1 MELLSGVFTCDCC
14 KKPVVARDFEQI
26 VEWNKL
32 CADCRV
38 KDVTGGFKEKVKS
51 FKTKKK
57 PVKEY
62 TGPLRREDPKKRKKK
77 PLSQSQK
84 EAIRIAD
91 DAKWD
96 RIRYG
101 YQNAYYE
108 KHNIQNNED

>member
-1 MELLSGVFTCDCC
+1 MELLSGHFNCDCC
-14 KKPVVARDFEQI
+14 NKKVAARDFEQI

-57 PVKEY
+57 PATIY
-62 TGPLRREDPKKRKKK
+62 IGPLRREDKKKTKKK
-77 PLSQSQK
+77 PLSQNQK
-84 EAIRIAD
+84 DAIKLAY

-96 RIRYG
+96 RECFGRKSYLKM
-101 YQNAYYE
+101 E
-108 KHNIQNNED
+108 C